1 MTKLNHIQAA
11 MLAKIAEA
19 TLDQTQGFAMV
30 KNGATSAMLA
40 EAGLIELNPQMIE
53 GDKIAARTTDAGVDT
68 YQNGDSVEPV
78 NEDNQP
84 ANEPATN
91 QGTKPMTEFSIDT
104 GVPVPAI
111 KRSGAATS
119 IYPFDALEV
128 GQSFF
133 VPATE
138 DMPNPGKSLA
148 STVSSASKRYAT
160 ETGTREL
167 TRKNRTT
174 GEQETVTVPTYTYER
189 KFMVRSVEENGVKG
203 ARVWRIEPKNDAAD
217 GDDE

>member
-1 MTKLNHIQAA
+1 MIKLNKVQSD

-19 TLDQTQGFAMV
+19 TLDQTRGFAMV
-30 KNGATSAMLA
+30 KNGATSATLA

-53 GDKIAARTTDAGVDT
+53 GDKIAARTTNAGVDT
-68 YQNGDSVEPV
+68 YQNGDNVEPV
-78 NEDNQP
+78 NEDN
-84 ANEPATN
+84 ATADESAIT
-91 QGTKPMTEFSIDT
+91 QGNKTMSGFSIDT

-133 VPATE
+133 VPATDE
-138 DMPNPGKSLA
+138 MPNPGKSLA

-174 GEQETVTVPTYTYER
+174 SEIETVTVPTYTYER
-189 KFMVRSVEENGVKG
+189 KFMVRTVEENGVKG
-203 ARVWRIEPKNDAAD
+203 ARVWRIEPKNDTD
-217 GDDE
+217 GDEE